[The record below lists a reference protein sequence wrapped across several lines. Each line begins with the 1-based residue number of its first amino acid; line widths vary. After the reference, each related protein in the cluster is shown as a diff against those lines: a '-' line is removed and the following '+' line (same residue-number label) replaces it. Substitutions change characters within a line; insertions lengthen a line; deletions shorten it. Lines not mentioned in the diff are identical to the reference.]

1 MIYNQQLVQDTVR
14 MINDLKQKA
23 LQDNIVFETVLF
35 MKKYPIEIAKIHKQ
49 LQTITSK
56 KANWDYYLYKN
67 FSDKVVTETDL
78 LNVLNSIKYRNI
90 TFIFPISGVPV
101 NKTIELSDN
110 VQIMKISEFDL
121 PKNLDQN
128 YMNFLEHYR
137 NESASVISITVL
149 SEPNNDSYSYC
160 DAVSLATMII
170 SFLNFCL
177 KDINSS
183 FIFNRYEFLSPFE
196 NNKFTDYII
205 KSPFVI
211 ENKVVRVNKLKFVP
225 SYIGQIP
232 YFGNSEFKFS
242 EEVDIQLFKTL
253 YELYAVKEKGSK
265 AQTLFGIIKILSD
278 SIIETDKDSQFL
290 KLISAFDSLL
300 TREGDRRP
308 KTVQIAF
315 NTLFI
320 LDQDDTE
327 KTQMSQIVNDI
338 SLGYSLRSEI
348 IHDGKSISY
357 LSIPKVNDKDLYAR
371 LFQIIK
377 RVILSL
383 LKDPRFETIKTYHG
397 LFNLIDEQI
406 FFEKR
411 MFAYVIL
418 LNMRELDGSIS
429 IKKLKKKVRKSIKEI
444 STESWVVK
452 YVMFKREYSDNYFG
466 KVINDVINL
475 LIATHI
481 LTCDSESKRLQLN
494 GENIAINNQDW
505 WQFLHDSK

>member
-1 MIYNQQLVQDTVR
+1 
-14 MINDLKQKA
+14 
-23 LQDNIVFETVLF
+23 
-35 MKKYPIEIAKIHKQ
+35 
-49 LQTITSK
+49 
-56 KANWDYYLYKN
+56 
-67 FSDKVVTETDL
+67 
-78 LNVLNSIKYRNI
+78 
-90 TFIFPISGVPV
+90 
-101 NKTIELSDN
+101 
-110 VQIMKISEFDL
+110 
-121 PKNLDQN
+121 
-128 YMNFLEHYR
+128 
-137 NESASVISITVL
+137 
-149 SEPNNDSYSYC
+149 
-160 DAVSLATMII
+160 
-170 SFLNFCL
+170 
-177 KDINSS
+177 
-183 FIFNRYEFLSPFE
+183 
-196 NNKFTDYII
+196 
-205 KSPFVI
+205 
-211 ENKVVRVNKLKFVP
+211 
-225 SYIGQIP
+225 
-232 YFGNSEFKFS
+232 
-242 EEVDIQLFKTL
+242 
-253 YELYAVKEKGSK
+253 
-265 AQTLFGIIKILSD
+265 
-278 SIIETDKDSQFL
+278 
-290 KLISAFDSLL
+290 
-300 TREGDRRP
+300 
-308 KTVQIAF
+308 
-315 NTLFI
+315 
-320 LDQDDTE
+320 
-327 KTQMSQIVNDI
+327 MSQIVNDI

-383 LKDPRFETIKTYHG
+383 LKDPRFETIKTHHG